1 VTSRREPWNWIALG
15 GLPVLVYA
23 EIFLRRNL
31 EHADKYLFSFLQFYY
46 GTALADVFSR
56 PWWQLMLPI
65 REFTGAWSC
74 AAVITHLVETRIG
87 IPGTWYLFN
96 ALLVVVSFLSS
107 WIVFESFA
115 FSYTFA
121 ICMGFGTQF
130 VHTYAV
136 SGGMA
141 SPLIACVFEL
151 LLACAYR
158 FVVAE
163 RHARWW
169 AAGFAISLVTCALS
183 YEGWL
188 DLAVVVAVAALLF
201 AIVAAHQRA
210 PIQSRRLLAVFA
222 SVAFVAVLY
231 VVVKTRLGYGQVAGS
246 ESDVVFNYRQWSPLI
261 EDLASN
267 VVTHLY
273 MSVTNFLP
281 PMLTSSTALYEIGAD
296 GLVALQ
302 NGYHAP
308 YSYLVPMHYLF
319 LWRFAAGAVA
329 LGLAMLLVRLIVRT
343 WRQPSADRVTV
354 ITGLLMMWLAGSTHA
369 LVKIRPMKVT
379 PVMSYHVLVGV
390 IGAALLISYAMLIV
404 WRDWRSGV
412 ARIAATAI
420 VWGVLFYGALARP
433 LMLSHL
439 AAQSGLG
446 GGLYPD
452 PMASLLEMFGRSRAP
467 KGGREVYQLM
477 KRPPG
482 IRDDALT
489 PPLMAGLPPLPMTA
503 PDLSQWTRMKGV
515 SVSQTSEGHA
525 VTGNDVGGYQLMS
538 PSVPVPAHHRLLA
551 RASGTLDRG
560 KVCLGIL
567 DKRQQWLV
575 APQFGTQELSADTG
589 ANDAVSFVFSTCA
602 PEGDVVAPQFH
613 VISVSF
619 AIVMNAEDAKR

>member
-1 VTSRREPWNWIALG
+1 VTNRRERWRWIGIA
-15 GLPVLVYA
+15 GLPLLVYA

-31 EHADKYLFSFLQFYY
+31 EHANKYLFSFLQFYY
-46 GTALADVFSR
+46 GSVLADVFSR
-56 PWWQLMLPI
+56 PWWRLMLPI

-74 AAVITHLVETRIG
+74 AAVITHLVELRIG
-87 IPGTWYLFN
+87 LAGTWYLFN
-96 ALLVVVSFLSS
+96 AMLVVVSFVSS
-107 WIVFESFA
+107 WLVFESFA

-141 SPLIACVFEL
+141 SPLIACVFVL

-158 FVVAE
+158 FIVAE
-163 RHARWW
+163 RHAGWW
-169 AAGFAISLVTCALS
+169 AAGFALTLVAAALS

-188 DLAVVVAVAALLF
+188 DLAAVM
-201 AIVAAHQRA
+201 IVAAPLFAALTSHQHA
-210 PIQSRRLLAVFA
+210 PQLSRRLYAVFV
-222 SVAFVAVLY
+222 SVAGVAILY
-231 VVVKTRLGYGQVAGS
+231 VIVKTRLGYGQAAGS
-246 ESDVVFNYRQWSPLI
+246 ESDVVFNYRQWSPLV
-261 EDLASN
+261 EDLTSN
-267 VVTHLY
+267 IVTHLY

-319 LWRFAAGAVA
+319 LWRYAAGAIA
-329 LGLAMLLVRLIVRT
+329 LGLGIVLLRLIVRT
-343 WRQPSADRVTV
+343 WRQPTADRVV
-354 ITGLLMMWLAGSTHA
+354 AIAGLLMMWLAGSTHA

-390 IGAALLISYAMLIV
+390 MGAALLISYAVLIV
-404 WRDWRSGV
+404 WRDWRNGL
-412 ARIAATAI
+412 ARITVTAL

-439 AAQSGLG
+439 AAESGLG

-467 KGGREVYQLM
+467 KGGSEVYQLM
-477 KRPPG
+477 KRPAG
-482 IRDDALT
+482 LRDDDLV
-489 PPLMAGLPPLPMTA
+489 PPLMAGLPPLPTA
-503 PDLSQWTRMKGV
+503 VPDLSTWTRMKDV
-515 SVSQTSEGHA
+515 RVMSTAKSYEV
-525 VTGNDVGGYQLMS
+525 VGNDAGGYQLVS

-551 RASGTLDRG
+551 RANGTLDRG
-560 KVCLGIL
+560 KICLGIL

-575 APQFGTQELSADTG
+575 APQLGMQELSADTG
-589 ANDAVSFVFSTCA
+589 ANDSVSFVFSTCA
-602 PEGDVVAPQFH
+602 PEGDVVPPQFH
-613 VISVSF
+613 VTSVSF
-619 AIVMNAEDAKR
+619 AVLMNAEDEKR

>member
-1 VTSRREPWNWIALG
+1 MAFG

-31 EHADKYLFSFLQFYY
+31 EHADKYLFSFLPFYF
-46 GTALADVFSR
+46 GATVGEVFSR
-56 PWWQLMLPI
+56 PWWRLMLPI

-74 AAVITHLVETRIG
+74 AAIITHLVEVRIG

-96 ALLVVVSFLSS
+96 ALLVVVSFASS
-107 WIVFESFA
+107 WIVFESLA

-130 VHTYAV
+130 VHSYAV

-163 RHARWW
+163 RHVRWW
-169 AAGFAISLVTCALS
+169 AAGFAVSLVACALS

-188 DLAVVVAVAALLF
+188 DLAAVIAVAALLF
-201 AIVAAHQRA
+201 AVISSHQHAQVR
-210 PIQSRRLLAVFA
+210 SRRLYTVLA
-222 SVAFVAVLY
+222 SVAGLAVLY
-231 VVVKTRLGYGQVAGS
+231 VIVKTRLGYGQVAGS
-246 ESDVVFNYRQWSPLI
+246 ESDVVFNYRQWAPLV

-267 VVTHLY
+267 IITHLY

-329 LGLAMLLVRLIVRT
+329 LGLAILLARLIART
-343 WRQPSADRVTV
+343 WRQVSADRVTA
-354 ITGLLMMWLAGSTHA
+354 ITGLLMMWLSGSTHA
-369 LVKIRPMKVT
+369 LIKIRPMKVT

-390 IGAALLISYAMLIV
+390 IGAALLISYAVLIV
-404 WRDWRSGV
+404 WRDWRSGA

-420 VWGVLFYGALARP
+420 VWSVLFYGALARP

-452 PMASLLEMFGRSRAP
+452 PMASLLEMFGRSREP

-477 KRPPG
+477 KRPAG
-482 IRDDALT
+482 LRDDALT
-489 PPLMAGLPPLPMTA
+489 PPLMAGSVGLPPLPMAA
-503 PDLSQWTRMKGV
+503 PDLSAWARMKGV
-515 SVSQTSEGHA
+515 TVTSTSEGYTVA
-525 VTGNDVGGYQLMS
+525 GNEAGGYQLMS
-538 PSVPVPAHHRLLA
+538 PPVPVPTHHRLLA
-551 RASGTLDRG
+551 RVGGTLDRG

-575 APQFGTQELSADTG
+575 APQFGAQELSADTG

-613 VISVSF
+613 VTSVSF
-619 AIVMNAEDAKR
+619 AVVMNEEDARR

>member
-1 VTSRREPWNWIALG
+1 V
-15 GLPVLVYA
+15 PVLVYA

-31 EHADKYLFSFLQFYY
+31 EHADKYLFSFLPFYY
-46 GTALADVFSR
+46 GAKVVEVFSR
-56 PWWQLMLPI
+56 PWWRLMLPI
-65 REFTGAWSC
+65 PEFTGAWMC
-74 AAVITHLVETRIG
+74 AAVITHLVEVRIG
-87 IPGTWYLFN
+87 VPATWYLFN
-96 ALLVVVSFLSS
+96 ALLIIVSFVAS
-107 WIVFESFA
+107 WLVFESFA

-163 RHARWW
+163 RRVRWW
-169 AAGFAISLVTCALS
+169 AAGFAVSLVACALS

-188 DLAVVVAVAALLF
+188 DLAAVMVVGTLLF
-201 AIVAAHQRA
+201 AVIASHQRA
-210 PIQSRRLLAVFA
+210 EVRSRRLYVVFA
-222 SVAFVAVLY
+222 TVACVAVLY
-231 VVVKTRLGYGQVAGS
+231 VIAKARFGYGQVAGS
-246 ESDVVFNYRQWSPLI
+246 ESDVVFNYRQWSPLV

-267 VVTHLY
+267 VITHLY

-329 LGLAMLLVRLIVRT
+329 LGLAILLVRLIART
-343 WRQPSADRVTV
+343 WRQASFDRVTG
-354 ITGLLMMWLAGSTHA
+354 ISGLLMMWLAGSTHA
-369 LVKIRPMKVT
+369 LIKIRPMKVT

-390 IGAALLISYAMLIV
+390 IGAALLISYAVLIV

-412 ARIAATAI
+412 ARVATTAI
-420 VWGVLFYGALARP
+420 VWGLLFYGALARP

-452 PMASLLEMFGRSRAP
+452 PMASLLEMFGQSRAP
-467 KGGREVYQLM
+467 KGGQQVYQLM
-477 KRPPG
+477 KRPAG
-482 IRDDALT
+482 MRDDELT
-489 PPLMAGLPPLPMTA
+489 PPLMAGSAGLPPLPMAA
-503 PDLSQWTRMKGV
+503 PELSAWARMKGV
-515 SVSQTSEGHA
+515 RVTSAPDGYT
-525 VTGNDVGGYQLMS
+525 VDGNEAGGYQLMS
-538 PSVPVPAHHRLLA
+538 PPVAVPAHHRLLA
-551 RASGTLDRG
+551 RVAGTLDRG
-560 KVCLGIL
+560 RVCLGIL

-575 APQFGTQELSADTG
+575 APQFGAEELSADTG
-589 ANDAVSFVFSTCA
+589 DNDAVSFVFSTCA
-602 PEGDVVAPQFH
+602 PEGDVVSPRFH
-613 VISVSF
+613 VTSVSF
-619 AIVMNAEDAKR
+619 AVVMNAEDSKR